1 MCGVALKKIH
11 DELPAKLKEVGI
23 RFHVP
28 EKIVVRQLK
37 KLRKRIRARI
47 KADGIELVSGK
58 GKRKTRLQR
67 LSEWV
72 DQCLAK
78 LKKRAEVCL
87 LILSI
92 GNSVLQLACRTGNCI
107 QPCPVRFENR
117 SRLLL
122 ALDEAFFCLQFF
134 KLMFQL
140 KQPVTERIALRS
152 LTGLCID
159 AFGRRFQPL
168 PAHVRPASICLRMSV
183 YPQAM

>member
-92 GNSVLQLACRTGNCI
+92 GNSVLQLACRT
-107 QPCPVRFENR
+107 
-117 SRLLL
+117 
-122 ALDEAFFCLQFF
+122 
-134 KLMFQL
+134 
-140 KQPVTERIALRS
+140 
-152 LTGLCID
+152 
-159 AFGRRFQPL
+159 
-168 PAHVRPASICLRMSV
+168 
-183 YPQAM
+183 